1 MCGIFGLLSQSLTKE
16 HIESKLKVMS
26 KILEHRGPDGNGI
39 WVDDNL
45 SNLNV
50 GLGHNRLSIID
61 LTDGAKQ
68 PMSLSERFVI
78 TFNGEIYNYIEL
90 KEKLIQSGINFKSNS
105 DTEVLLHMYA
115 QYGEDCLDQIDGM
128 FAFAIWD
135 KIKLELF
142 CARDRFGEKPFYYNL
157 SNGEFTFSSE
167 IKGLISSGVSNTQN
181 EEMVYNYLFYN
192 KLHDS
197 QDLSKTFYSQV
208 KSLPPAHVLKFNN
221 KNELIIKK
229 YWSASSLS
237 LTQSDLSFN
246 EATLEFEKLFS
257 SSLSKRLRS
266 DVKLGASLSG
276 GLDSS
281 FSVSMI
287 NRVAPDIEFSTFSAK
302 FPGFIK
308 DESKYIDIVRSY
320 VNSSNF
326 DCFPTENSITAK
338 LSNVLHFQDEPILSP
353 SILVQYDVM
362 KLANENAV
370 KVIIDGQGADEYLAG
385 YTGFN
390 DVFFKEMFKKS
401 PRLFLK
407 KYKEF
412 LNFNKG
418 NKINKSSKRVLSTLA
433 KSIVGNK
440 SLNTL
445 SEFNIGKQLSKN
457 GSNSLKDYFNDNKKF
472 KFKSNYVFQNLDQC
486 LRHSLF
492 NGDLQDLLR
501 FADRNSMANS
511 VETRLPFLNHELV
524 DFVLSLPSEYKFRNG
539 YTKAILREA
548 MKDKLPNEIIF
559 RKEKVGYESP
569 KYNWQEMISD
579 KNLKNNSSE
588 QCFNIAVLESL
599 KFNII

>member
-50 GLGHNRLSIID
+50 GLGQNRLSIID
-61 LTDGAKQ
+61 LTDRAKQ

-221 KNELIIKK
+221 KM
-229 YWSASSLS
+229 S
-237 LTQSDLSFN
+237 
-246 EATLEFEKLFS
+246 
-257 SSLSKRLRS
+257 
-266 DVKLGASLSG
+266 
-276 GLDSS
+276 
-281 FSVSMI
+281 
-287 NRVAPDIEFSTFSAK
+287 
-302 FPGFIK
+302 
-308 DESKYIDIVRSY
+308 
-320 VNSSNF
+320 
-326 DCFPTENSITAK
+326 
-338 LSNVLHFQDEPILSP
+338 
-353 SILVQYDVM
+353 
-362 KLANENAV
+362 
-370 KVIIDGQGADEYLAG
+370 
-385 YTGFN
+385 
-390 DVFFKEMFKKS
+390 
-401 PRLFLK
+401 
-407 KYKEF
+407 
-412 LNFNKG
+412 
-418 NKINKSSKRVLSTLA
+418 
-433 KSIVGNK
+433 
-440 SLNTL
+440 
-445 SEFNIGKQLSKN
+445 
-457 GSNSLKDYFNDNKKF
+457 
-472 KFKSNYVFQNLDQC
+472 
-486 LRHSLF
+486 
-492 NGDLQDLLR
+492 
-501 FADRNSMANS
+501 
-511 VETRLPFLNHELV
+511 
-524 DFVLSLPSEYKFRNG
+524 
-539 YTKAILREA
+539 
-548 MKDKLPNEIIF
+548 
-559 RKEKVGYESP
+559 
-569 KYNWQEMISD
+569 
-579 KNLKNNSSE
+579 
-588 QCFNIAVLESL
+588 
-599 KFNII
+599 

>member
-1 MCGIFGLLSQSLTKE
+1 MCAIFGLLSQSLTKK

-26 KILEHRGPDGNGI
+26 KILDHRGPDGNGI
-39 WVDDNL
+39 WVDDNS

-90 KEKLIQSGINFKSNS
+90 KEKLIQAGINFKSNS

-208 KSLPPAHVLKFNN
+208 KSLPPAHVLKFNS
-221 KNELIIKK
+221 KNELITKK
-229 YWSASSLS
+229 YWRASSLS
-237 LTQSDLSFN
+237 LTQTDLSFN
-246 EATLEFEKLFS
+246 EANLEFQKLFS

-281 FSVSMI
+281 FTVSMI
-287 NRVAPDIEFSTFSAK
+287 NRVDPDIDFSTFSAK

-308 DESKYIDIVRSY
+308 DESKFIDIVRSCID
-320 VNSSNF
+320 SSNY
-326 DCFPTENSITAK
+326 DCFPREDLITSK
-338 LSNVLHFQDEPILSP
+338 LSNVLHYQDEPILSP

-390 DVFFKEMFKKS
+390 DVFFKEMFIKS
-401 PRLFLK
+401 PWLFLK

-418 NKINKSSKRVLSTLA
+418 NKINKSSKRILSTLV

-445 SEFNIGKQLSKN
+445 SQFSLGKRLSKN
-457 GSNSLKDYFNDNKKF
+457 GTNSLKDYFNDNKKF

-524 DFVLSLPSEYKFRNG
+524 DFVLSLPSEYKFKNG
-539 YTKAILREA
+539 YTKALLREA

-559 RKEKVGYESP
+559 RKEKVGYETP
-569 KYNWQEMISD
+569 KYNWQEMIRD
-579 KNLKNNSSE
+579 KKLKNNSSE

-599 KFNII
+599 KFNIL

>member
-1 MCGIFGLLSQSLTKE
+1 MCGIFGLLSQSLTKK

-39 WVDDNL
+39 WVDDNS

-90 KEKLIQSGINFKSNS
+90 KKKLIQAGINFKSNS
-105 DTEVLLHMYA
+105 DTEVLLNMYA

-181 EEMVYNYLFYN
+181 EEMLYNYLFYN

-208 KSLPPAHVLKFNN
+208 KSLPPAHVLKFNS

-229 YWSASSLS
+229 YWRASSLS

-246 EATLEFEKLFS
+246 EANLEFQKLFS
-257 SSLSKRLRS
+257 SSLLKRLRS

-281 FSVSMI
+281 FTVSMI
-287 NRVAPDIEFSTFSAK
+287 NRVDPDIDFSTFSAK

-308 DESKYIDIVRSY
+308 DESKFIDIVRSCID
-320 VNSSNF
+320 SSNY
-326 DCFPTENSITAK
+326 DCFPREDLITSK
-338 LSNVLHFQDEPILSP
+338 LSNVLHYQDEPILSP

-385 YTGFN
+385 YTGFH
-390 DVFFKEMFKKS
+390 DVFFMEMFKKS
-401 PRLFLK
+401 PWLFLK

-418 NKINKSSKRVLSTLA
+418 NKINKSSKRILSTLA

-445 SEFNIGKQLSKN
+445 SQFSLGKKLSKN
-457 GSNSLKDYFNDNKKF
+457 RSNSLKDYFNDNKKF

-524 DFVLSLPSEYKFRNG
+524 DFVLSLPSEYKFKNG
-539 YTKAILREA
+539 YTKALLREA

-559 RKEKVGYESP
+559 RKEKVGYETP
-569 KYNWQEMISD
+569 KYNWQEMIRD
-579 KNLKNNSSE
+579 EKLKNNSSE

-599 KFNII
+599 KFNIL